1 MSDAHAVWTVAPY
14 EVRIHTES
22 LAPLNAD
29 EVAIST
35 HYSAISHG
43 TEMLV
48 YRGQVPGSMALDLP
62 TLEGSFAFPIKYGYA
77 VVGRVQDIGTAVV
90 DVAIGDMVFALHPHQ
105 TYCHVHHTL
114 VKKIPPTIPAKA
126 AVLAANMETAINIV
140 HDTRPVLGDIV
151 VVVGLGVVGLLVSWL
166 LARQAVRVIAIDP
179 IAHRRECAQQL
190 GVLKVIHPDDVA
202 EFVQEI
208 TEGRGADCVIEVSGN
223 PKALPLALDLVGQEG
238 LIVVASWYGNKPVT
252 LDLGS
257 RFHRGRVRMRSSQ
270 VGQLS
275 PDLAPRWD
283 YQRRMGVVWR
293 MLAQFP
299 YHVVISHE
307 YRFENAAVAYEAI
320 DHGELPMVQTVLQ
333 YAIAKG

>member
-1 MSDAHAVWTVAPY
+1 MSDAQAVWMVAPY
-14 EVRIHTES
+14 QVHIQTES
-22 LAPLNAD
+22 LAPLHDD

-48 YRGQVPGSMALDLP
+48 YRGQVPSGMALDLP

-77 VVGRVQDIGTAVV
+77 MIGRVQDVGRAVT
-90 DVAIGDMVFALHPHQ
+90 DISIGDMVFVLHPHQ
-105 TYCHVHHTL
+105 THCHVHHSF
-114 VKKIPPTIPAKA
+114 VKKIPAAVPPKA

-140 HDTRPVLGDIV
+140 HDARPALGDV
-151 VVVGLGVVGLLVSWL
+151 VAVIGLGVVGLLVSWL

-179 IAHRRECAQQL
+179 VDYRRECAQQL
-190 GVLKVIHPDDVA
+190 GIIKVTHSDDAA
-202 EFVQEI
+202 EFVNMI

-252 LDLGS
+252 LDLGG

-270 VGQLS
+270 VGQLA
-275 PDLAPRWD
+275 PDLVPRWSYD
-283 YQRRMGVVWR
+283 RRMRMAWR
-293 MLAQFP
+293 MLSQFP
-299 YHVVISHE
+299 YQAVITHE
-307 YRFENAAVAYEAI
+307 YRFENAASAYEAI
-320 DHGELPMVQTVLQ
+320 DHSELPMVQAVLQ